1 MNVRQ
6 KSAFMRRIHVGCG
19 VILIVAFALNGVDAA
34 TPEQLQSAA
43 EKSIGLLQR
52 SGPQFF
58 RQSGCVACHQQTVA
72 SMAVAEARRRGL
84 KFDDKTAREELQIT
98 ALTLKSYR
106 ARFLQRVDH
115 PANSAP
121 SIGYLA
127 LGLAAEEYPA
137 DETTDAMI
145 IEMAGRQTADGSWT
159 AFGHRPPLEYSPI
172 SATALAA
179 QAIRLYGPPGLKRPL
194 EQRVARARDWLA
206 SAQPRTNAEHAFRLL
221 GLIWSGAEEK
231 LAAEE
236 TKTLLADQR
245 DDGGWSQLSTLQSDA
260 YATGLTL
267 YALHEA
273 GGISSE
279 HPAYQRSL
287 EYLLKTQQDDG
298 SWHVKSRA
306 FPFQPYFESGFP
318 HGHDQWISA
327 TATGFATVAL
337 MRALPAS
344 DASTEAKGRAGS

>member
-1 MNVRQ
+1 
-6 KSAFMRRIHVGCG
+6 MRCTLVGYG
-19 VILIVAFALNGVDAA
+19 VILILAFALKGADAA
-34 TPEQLQSAA
+34 PPEQLQAA
-43 EKSIGLLQR
+43 AGKSIALLQR

-58 RQSGCVACHQQTVA
+58 RQSGCVACHQQTVT

-127 LGLAAEEYPA
+127 WGLAAEQYPA

-172 SATALAA
+172 SATALAVH
-179 QAIRLYGPPGLKRPL
+179 AIQLYVPPGLKRPL
-194 EQRVARARDWLA
+194 DERIGRARDWLA
-206 SAQPRTNAEHAFRLL
+206 SSQPRTNAEHAFRLL
-221 GLIWSGAEEK
+221 GLVWSGAEEN
-231 LAAEE
+231 LTAEE
-236 TKTLLADQR
+236 TKTLLVEQR
-245 DDGGWSQLSTLQSDA
+245 DDGGWAQLSTLESDA

-273 GGISSE
+273 GGASSE
-279 HPAYQRSL
+279 HPAYQRGL
-287 EYLLKTQQDDG
+287 EFLLKTQQDDG

-318 HGHDQWISA
+318 HDHDQWISA

-337 MRALPAS
+337 MRALPTTN
-344 DASTEAKGRAGS
+344 ASTEAHGRSGS